1 MNRAT
6 TRFLSATRAID
17 TRRDRHIIFG
27 RSCKI
32 GIAARIAKS
41 STISSGGRTMQRFAI
56 GLALLVFS
64 ATELP
69 AQSSFF
75 EGKTI
80 RIVVGLPAGDVY
92 DLYARMLAEH
102 MSKHIPGNPSI
113 IVQNMAGASSMI
125 TANYVYNVA
134 KPDGLTLGSVL
145 PSLYFDQLV
154 GRSEVQFDWA
164 KFTWLG
170 SFEKSNN
177 LLYMR
182 TDTPFK
188 NIHDVTKAT
197 ESPKCGSTGTG
208 SPSYY
213 LVKLLNEAIGTKF
226 DIVTGYKG
234 GQEIDLAVEK
244 GEVHCRAFTVTTY
257 FAREPFI
264 TWRKKNFVRVLFQT
278 GRKRDSRLADV
289 PTVQELI
296 DEYKTPEATRRLATL
311 VLASGEFGRPIVAT
325 PGIPADRVKILREAF
340 AKTLADPALL
350 ADAKKRRLE
359 IDPTGPDELE
369 SLAKEVFTTSRE
381 VVDRMKKLLGSEK
394 K

>member
-1 MNRAT
+1 MLG
-6 TRFLSATRAID
+6 FLFLILSV
-17 TRRDRHIIFG
+17 
-27 RSCKI
+27 
-32 GIAARIAKS
+32 
-41 STISSGGRTMQRFAI
+41 
-56 GLALLVFS
+56 LNV
-64 ATELP
+64 E

-80 RIVVGLPAGDVY
+80 RIIVGLPPGDVY
-92 DLYARMLAEH
+92 DLYARMLADH
-102 MSKHIPGNPSI
+102 MGKHIPGNPNI
-113 IVQNMAGASSMI
+113 IVQNMPGASSII

-154 GRSEVQFDWA
+154 GRSEVQFDWS

-170 SFEKSNN
+170 SFERSNN

-182 TDTPFK
+182 SDTPYK
-188 NIHDVTKAT
+188 TIHDVTKAG
-197 ESPKCGSTGTG
+197 EAPKCGSTGTG

-226 DIVTGYKG
+226 EVVTGYKG

-264 TWRKKNFVRVLFQT
+264 SWRKKNFVRVLFQT
-278 GRKRDSRLADV
+278 GKKRDPRLADV

-296 DEYKTPEATRRLATL
+296 DQYKTPEATKRMAAL
-311 VLASGEFGRPIVAT
+311 VLASGEFGRPIIAT
-325 PGIPADRVKILREAF
+325 PGIPAERTKILREAF
-340 AKTLADPALL
+340 SKSLSDPALL
-350 ADAKKRRLE
+350 ADADKRRLE
-359 IDPTGPDELE
+359 IDPTNPEELE
-369 SLAKEVFTTSRE
+369 SLAKEVFTTNRE
-381 VVDRMKKLLGSEK
+381 IIERMKKILSQ
-394 K
+394 